1 MDGQVEETT
10 TCEPLNDEQE
20 RIFTVFAGGSLP
32 AAARRYV
39 PVGKDLFA
47 PAGMPLAALS
57 GYARHLLVSC
67 HGATSAM
74 PGYWCVGERI
84 TRRG

>member
-1 MDGQVEETT
+1 VDGQVEETT

-20 RIFTVFAGGSLP
+20 RIFTAFAGGSLP
-32 AAARRYV
+32 GPPRRYV

-57 GYARHLLVSC
+57 GYARRLLVSR
-67 HGATSAM
+67 HAAAGGM
-74 PGYWCVGERI
+74 PGYRCVGERV